1 MAERIDL
8 ISNKITEAQKWFMQA
23 ILVAGSISLAIFLL
37 VIRQSLA
44 PSDPEFSERLYR
56 SELIDAEKLSKLQES
71 IQRHHVV
78 VENFISDM
86 NRYRDIEEA
95 ASQKSRKKCGECI
108 GASFKDEH
116 TLLKEQRFQMIIL
129 WTGVLQWDPIGAID
143 FKVASRALHALRNPD
158 DPTWGDQAGTA
169 SEPASNRLIIAS
181 HYAGIQTETPSNLS
195 EFSLISRIRNSQK
208 GDDDD
213 ILGEVNLNRLQL
225 SLQALGSYCDQF
237 GLGSCDRTTIETS
250 LNDNYKNP
258 TSFKTPIFEAAF
270 DAKVLLITLPLAL
283 IPMMFL
289 ASALLTRLSG
299 LHLLGRQA
307 GLSPDF
313 IWHPLDPY
321 SRNSNEKLY
330 NTPQIL
336 ALSTTHAITSLLC
349 IAPTLVDYMAINTT
363 EHFIAWTRSPL
374 DRILSGFV
382 RGYGPRAVLFVTCV
396 TSIYMVSAIF
406 FPRIKYVSRHF
417 SKSPR
422 HRQR

>member
-1 MAERIDL
+1 
-8 ISNKITEAQKWFMQA
+8 MQA
-23 ILVAGSISLAIFLL
+23 ILIVGSISLAIFLL
-37 VIRQSLA
+37 VIRQSLT

-56 SELIDAEKLSKLQES
+56 SELIDAEKLSGLQKN
-71 IQRHHVV
+71 IQHHHVI

-86 NRYRDIEEA
+86 NRYKDIEEA
-95 ASQKSRKKCGECI
+95 AAQKSRKRCGECTD
-108 GASFKDEH
+108 ASFKNEH
-116 TLLKEQRFQMIIL
+116 ILLKEQRFQAIIL
-129 WTGVLQWDPIGAID
+129 WTGILQLDPIGAID

-158 DPTWGDQAGTA
+158 DPTWGDHAGAPPESA
-169 SEPASNRLIIAS
+169 SDRLILAS
-181 HYAGIQTETPSNLS
+181 QYAGIQTATTNNSP
-195 EFSLISRIRNSQK
+195 EFSLISRIRNSQNS
-208 GDDDD
+208 DDDD
-213 ILGEVNLNRLQL
+213 DTLGEVNLNRLQIA
-225 SLQALGSYCDQF
+225 LQTLGSYCDQF

-283 IPMMFL
+283 IPMMLL

-307 GLSPDF
+307 GLDPDL

-321 SRNSNEKLY
+321 SQRNSNDKLY
-330 NTPQIL
+330 NIPQTL
-336 ALSTTHAITSLLC
+336 TLSATHAITALLC
-349 IAPTLVDYMAINTT
+349 AAPSLVDYMAINTT

-382 RGYGPRAVLFVTCV
+382 RGYGPRVILAIICVLSF
-396 TSIYMVSAIF
+396 YMVSTTLS
-406 FPRIKYVSRHF
+406 PRTKYVSRHF
-417 SKSPR
+417 FKNPR

>member
-1 MAERIDL
+1 
-8 ISNKITEAQKWFMQA
+8 MQA
-23 ILVAGSISLAIFLL
+23 ILIVGSISLAIFLL

-44 PSDPEFSERLYR
+44 PSDPEFSERPYR
-56 SELIDAEKLSKLQES
+56 SELINAEKLSKLQER
-71 IQRHHVV
+71 IQHHHVI
-78 VENFISDM
+78 VENFVSDM

-108 GASFKDEH
+108 DASFKDEH
-116 TLLKEQRFQMIIL
+116 ILLKEQRFQMIIL

-158 DPTWGDQAGTA
+158 DPTWGDKAGT
-169 SEPASNRLIIAS
+169 SPEPASNRLILAS
-181 HYAGIQTETPSNLS
+181 HYAGMQTEIPSNSS
-195 EFSLISRIRNSQK
+195 EFSLISRIQNSLK
-208 GDDDD
+208 VDDDE
-213 ILGEVNLNRLQL
+213 ILSEINLNRLQI

-270 DAKVLLITLPLAL
+270 DAKVLLVILPLAL
-283 IPMMFL
+283 IPMMLL

-321 SRNSNEKLY
+321 SHNNNDKLY
-330 NTPQIL
+330 NIPQIL
-336 ALSTTHAITSLLC
+336 ALSTTHAITALLC
-349 IAPTLVDYMAINTT
+349 IAPALVAYMAINTT
-363 EHFIAWTRSPL
+363 EHFITWTRSPL
-374 DRILSGFV
+374 DRILSGFI
-382 RGYGPRAVLFVTCV
+382 RGYGPRSIFFVICVL
-396 TSIYMVSAIF
+396 SIYMVSATF
-406 FPRIKYVSRHF
+406 SPRIKYVSRHF
-417 SKSPR
+417 FKNPS
-422 HRQR
+422 HRRR